1 MITRDLF
8 SENYNGEY
16 DDEAGMAKTNLV
28 TIARAAQGLLDTID
42 DQENLPEWVQ
52 EKIAK
57 VQGMMVTAW
66 DYLES
71 QEAQG
76 IDPKITDEDADP
88 NSGYAQLLKKRAELA
103 ARKKLQGVAEEKVR
117 LDPKCWDNKKIGNPK
132 TKVKGGVR
140 VNNCVPKEGVEESH
154 TEVKDKEGRVV
165 SWKDDTEWHKAEK
178 NKQGQP
184 KDPRG
189 VVTHMSD
196 VARRKTASQQ
206 GVAEADMNKGV
217 QAKTDDKLLAYY
229 AQRKAEKQKQQQGAT
244 ATSQP
249 VESQSKS
256 SSFQAK
262 PMSMSLEDWKKEILA
277 KYPNARFATERR
289 PNGSTLAGE
298 LAGGHGQDGVGIYS
312 PSTGEVRIGPTG
324 STSNPLRIHPKQQG
338 VAEGLE
344 QQLVTIY
351 TNPAYKGATVDDR
364 IKKSLPVTEAPF
376 NKLQMWENGKSMKDP
391 KVAQW
396 VNNNLLP
403 QLKQNGKL
411 GPLVVWNN
419 KGKLFVIDGNHRFI
433 AYQAAGYNGN
443 VPVQIVPDKMINIV
457 DTVPGQQGVAE
468 AHQIPGKDEHYTLR
482 NNIWTVYDGD
492 EIVHEYTPERGE
504 VVGAKKLLARFDDEG
519 YDVTHVI
526 SPMGVVTYLYGKP
539 EEDMDEGVDEAL
551 GESQWEAV
559 SDPNDPLYGK
569 RDEFGNKYP
578 ERSYRVAQAR
588 KKKQHWLSEE
598 AQLGALFVE
607 VVFATDNNVVMSLDQ
622 ILDFIEARID
632 DPELT
637 ALEYMHDRG
646 IKTENLMTGLMK
658 RMAAFGLKK
667 LDIFNLIKSSK
678 SGASNTKQFGQ
689 KLISNMKDSGVID
702 VQAKV
707 VGEASKPDAYQR
719 DEVNDKKIGNMDAD
733 AYDSAM
739 ARLKQL
745 AGSGPMKTVYDP
757 ATRRYKNVPTAV
769 QPAQQPRK
777 K

>member
-117 LDPKCWDNKKIGNPK
+117 LDPECWDNKKIGNPK

-338 VAEGLE
+338 VAEGD
-344 QQLVTIY
+344 
-351 TNPAYKGATVDDR
+351 NDR
-364 IKKSLPVTEAPF
+364 
-376 NKLQMWENGKSMKDP
+376 
-391 KVAQW
+391 
-396 VNNNLLP
+396 
-403 QLKQNGKL
+403 
-411 GPLVVWNN
+411 
-419 KGKLFVIDGNHRFI
+419 
-433 AYQAAGYNGN
+433 
-443 VPVQIVPDKMINIV
+443 DK
-457 DTVPGQQGVAE
+457 
-468 AHQIPGKDEHYTLR
+468 HYYLR
-482 NNIWTVYDGD
+482 NDIWRVMDDD
-492 EIVHEYTPERGE
+492 ELVHEYTPERGE

-757 ATRRYKNVPTAV
+757 NTRRYKNVPTAV